1 MTTPEKTPGQEVKA
15 TAADPS
21 PVAHTTAFY
30 PPLRLAQAYVPPQRY
45 GRTYSPAE
53 ALEKGTLFPELYSP
67 YPY

>member
-1 MTTPEKTPGQEVKA
+1 MSGTEKETGQELKV
-15 TAADPS
+15 TAAD
-21 PVAHTTAFY
+21 ATTITHTSGFY
-30 PPLRLAQAYVPPQRY
+30 PPLRLARAYVPPQRY

>member
-1 MTTPEKTPGQEVKA
+1 M
-15 TAADPS
+15 
-21 PVAHTTAFY
+21 VAHTTAFY

-53 ALEKGTLFPELYSP
+53 ALEKGTFFPELYSP